1 MCILKGWK
9 LYLKL
14 LVLDGNSIL
23 NRAFYGV
30 KGLATKEGFFT
41 NGIYGFLTTLQKV
54 KEETSPNAIAIAFDV
69 KKPTFRHKAY
79 EGYKAKR
86 KGMPEDLAKQLPIL
100 KELLGYLGLSI
111 IECEG
116 FEADDI
122 LGTLAKKCEETG
134 DECIIATGDRDSL
147 QLVSENVS
155 VRITATKFGKPEVTL
170 YDKDKI
176 FEKYGV
182 TPKQLID
189 IKAIQGDNSDN
200 IPGVAGIGEK
210 GANELIRKF
219 KNLDY
224 IYDNIDKIDIKE
236 GMRKKLKE
244 GKESAY
250 MSKMLGTVRTD
261 VPIDTDINLFIP
273 KECNTEKALNLM
285 NKLEFF
291 SLIDKI
297 GLRERNDSTN
307 KVQSGITYKILRE
320 NINLEHLY
328 KKFKQNKSVRF
339 LAEISSKNV
348 ILIGIITNSII
359 YIISEEQSGF
369 VEFIKK
375 LFEDSSIEK
384 QTHNVKSLILAL
396 KSLDI
401 NPKNIKFD
409 TMLAAYLLNPSAS
422 DYSLDRLCNEYEGT
436 KTGFEGEEN
445 ESLLVNLSI
454 LNSIID
460 KLKENIEKNG
470 QQKLLYDIEI
480 PLSKLLAEMEDLGF
494 GVDAEGIEKY
504 GEMLDK
510 KIYEMQKQ
518 IYDYV
523 GYEFNINSPKQLG
536 SALFESLGLPAG
548 KKTKSGYST
557 SAEVLEGIRYAH
569 PVVDDILEYRTL
581 TKLKS
586 TYCDGM
592 IKVIEKDGR
601 IHSKFNQVETRTG
614 RISSTEPNLQNIPV
628 RTDIGRELRRFF
640 IAEEGHVL
648 VDADY
653 SQIELRVLA
662 HVAND
667 ENMIEA
673 FKNNEDIHAI
683 TASQVFHIPSEM
695 LTPLMRS
702 RAKAVNFGI
711 VYGIS
716 AFSLSKDIGVTVKE
730 AKEYINNYLNHY
742 SGVSKYMKEVVED
755 AEEKGYVETMF
766 KRRRYLP
773 EITSSNFNLRSFGKR
788 VAMNMPIQG
797 AAADIIKIAM
807 LKVENRLIAEN
818 LKSKLI
824 LQVHDELI
832 VEAPKDE
839 SKKVAAILKEE
850 MEKAVNLKVPLIAE
864 TSIGKTWYDAKV

>member
-1 MCILKGWK
+1 M
-9 LYLKL
+9 
-14 LVLDGNSIL
+14 
-23 NRAFYGV
+23 
-30 KGLATKEGFFT
+30 
-41 NGIYGFLTTLQKV
+41 
-54 KEETSPNAIAIAFDV
+54 
-69 KKPTFRHKAY
+69 
-79 EGYKAKR
+79 
-86 KGMPEDLAKQLPIL
+86 
-100 KELLGYLGLSI
+100 
-111 IECEG
+111 
-116 FEADDI
+116 
-122 LGTLAKKCEETG
+122 
-134 DECIIATGDRDSL
+134 
-147 QLVSENVS
+147 
-155 VRITATKFGKPEVTL
+155 
-170 YDKDKI
+170 
-176 FEKYGV
+176 
-182 TPKQLID
+182 
-189 IKAIQGDNSDN
+189 
-200 IPGVAGIGEK
+200 
-210 GANELIRKF
+210 
-219 KNLDY
+219 
-224 IYDNIDKIDIKE
+224 
-236 GMRKKLKE
+236 
-244 GKESAY
+244 
-250 MSKMLGTVRTD
+250 
-261 VPIDTDINLFIP
+261 
-273 KECNTEKALNLM
+273 
-285 NKLEFF
+285 
-291 SLIDKI
+291 
-297 GLRERNDSTN
+297 
-307 KVQSGITYKILRE
+307 
-320 NINLEHLY
+320 
-328 KKFKQNKSVRF
+328 
-339 LAEISSKNV
+339 
-348 ILIGIITNSII
+348 
-359 YIISEEQSGF
+359 
-369 VEFIKK
+369 
-375 LFEDSSIEK
+375 SIEK

-640 IAEEGHVL
+640 IAKEGHVL

-832 VEAPKDE
+832 VEAPEDE

>member
-1 MCILKGWK
+1 M
-9 LYLKL
+9 YLKL

-189 IKAIQGDNSDN
+189 IKAIQGDSSDN

-273 KECNTEKALNLM
+273 RECNTEKALNLM

-307 KVQSGITYKILRE
+307 EVQSGIIYKILRE
-320 NINLEHLY
+320 NIDLEHLY
-328 KKFKQNKSVRF
+328 KELKQNKSVRF

-375 LFEDSSIEK
+375 LFEDLSIEK

-422 DYSLDRLCNEYEGT
+422 DYSLDRLCSEYEGT
-436 KTGFEGEEN
+436 KASFEGEEN

-536 SALFESLGLPAG
+536 SALFEGLGLPVG

-640 IAEEGHVL
+640 IAKEGHVL

-673 FKNNEDIHAI
+673 FENNEDIHAI
-683 TASQVFHIPSEM
+683 TASQVFHIPSEI

-742 SGVSKYMKEVVED
+742 SGVSRYMKEVVED

-832 VEAPKDE
+832 VEAPEDE

>member
-1 MCILKGWK
+1 M
-9 LYLKL
+9 YLKL

-189 IKAIQGDNSDN
+189 IKAIQGDSSDN

-328 KKFKQNKSVRF
+328 KKLKQNKSVRF
-339 LAEISSKNV
+339 LAEISLKNV

-359 YIISEEQSGF
+359 YVISEKQSGF

-422 DYSLDRLCNEYEGT
+422 DYSLDRLCSEYEGT
-436 KTGFEGEEN
+436 KASFEGEEN

-536 SALFESLGLPAG
+536 SALFESLGLPVG

-640 IAEEGHVL
+640 IAKEGHVL

-673 FKNNEDIHAI
+673 FENNEDIHAI

-832 VEAPKDE
+832 VEAPEYE